1 MKRLLIIL
9 SLVGPAGLLLFLWL
23 RPEFDLF
30 IQIPLLHFYVV
41 TFFTFTSLVVALFT
55 AVALG
60 DNSEPRHRLLA
71 TAFAVMG
78 AIFLVHGVTTPEAI
92 IFSFNPG
99 ISWAAWL
106 TLFTGGVIFTIA
118 TFDTPQR
125 PLPGR
130 LFAPLHWALFIF
142 CVSFTLIV
150 TFAPHWL
157 VYINSLASPLHQQTI
172 FVITLLLWVWSSV
185 RFGFLWW
192 QTKKPIDGTMAL
204 TAAWLAIGSV
214 SLHSFNLWNLSWWL
228 YHIEL
233 VLGAT
238 TAVTILVLEYRQLRQ
253 FRLTHYY
260 AAIGLIFTAALA
272 LAASHFFSRSVERNI
287 INEITDQSQRIGNN
301 LAFTFVCLL
310 PPDTTSN
317 TLDEVVQAD
326 AFMQAEEWTN
336 SLVGLDIGVVTIF
349 DSEQTLLYQSPRNAV
364 QTQSPRYF
372 QAAAQG
378 ESSSYLFSSE
388 EPIFKGAEASRY
400 LQTVVPLTLNEQVIG
415 ILSTVQDVP
424 SLVEATIRARL
435 FGLLI
440 AGLSVG
446 LLYAIMMIVVYRAEQ
461 IIITRTDELAVA
473 YENLQAAEAL
483 RDDLTDMIVHDLR
496 TPLTAMNLSVDLLE
510 NALRQS
516 PNSELYMQILS
527 RAKSSG
533 ERMKSLIEQILDTA
547 RLETGRFHL
556 TPEPVQIKDLFQEK
570 VTLFAPQADAE
581 NIQLMTD
588 VPQTFPTV
596 PMDKELISRV
606 LDNLISNAL
615 KYTNPSGHIT
625 LKAVPNGQYAIIQ
638 VSDDGTGMDAEAAGK
653 VFEKFYQI
661 KDENGKPLRQGTGL
675 GLTFCKLAVEAHHG
689 RIWAESNIGEGSTF
703 SFALPL
709 SNGDLAD

>member
-9 SLVGPAGLLLFLWL
+9 SLIGPVGLLLFLWL

-60 DNSEPRHRLLA
+60 DNGEPRHRLLA

-99 ISWAAWL
+99 ITWAAWL
-106 TLFTGGVIFTIA
+106 TLFMGGIIFTIA

-130 LFAPLHWALFIF
+130 LFAPLHWTLFTF
-142 CVSFTLIV
+142 CVIFTLIV
-150 TFAPHWL
+150 TFAPQWL
-157 VYINSLASPLHQQTI
+157 TYFNSLASPFHQQTI
-172 FVITLLLWVWSSV
+172 FIITFLLWVWSSV
-185 RFGFLWW
+185 RFGFIWR
-192 QTKKPIDGTMAL
+192 QTKKRIDGTMAL
-204 TAAWLAIGSV
+204 TAAWLAIASV
-214 SLHSFNLWNLSWWL
+214 SMHGFDLWNLSWWL

-238 TAVTILVLEYRQLRQ
+238 TAVTILILEYRQVRQ

-260 AAIGLIFTAALA
+260 AAIGLILTAALA
-272 LAASHFFSRSVERNI
+272 LTASHFFSRSVERNI
-287 INEITDQSQRIGNN
+287 INEITDQSQRIGDN

-310 PPDTTSN
+310 PPDTANS
-317 TLDEVVQAD
+317 TLGAVVQED
-326 AFMQAEEWTN
+326 ALMQTNEWTT
-336 SLVGLDIGVVTIF
+336 SLVGLDLGVVAIF
-349 DSEQTLLYQSPRNAV
+349 DTDQTLIYQSPRNAV
-364 QTQSPRYF
+364 QTQSPAYF
-372 QAAAQG
+372 QAAARG
-378 ESSSYLFSSE
+378 ETSSYLFSSE

-400 LQTVVPLTLNEQVIG
+400 LQTVVPLTLNERVIG

-424 SLVEATIRARL
+424 TLVEATIRARL

-446 LLYAIMMIVVYRAEQ
+446 LLYAIMMVVVYRAEQ
-461 IIITRTDELAVA
+461 MIVTRTDELAVA

-510 NALRQS
+510 NALSQS
-516 PNSELYMQILS
+516 PNSALYMQILS

-533 ERMKSLIEQILDTA
+533 ERMTVLIEQILDTA
-547 RLETGRFHL
+547 RL
-556 TPEPVQIKDLFQEK
+556 
-570 VTLFAPQADAE
+570 
-581 NIQLMTD
+581 
-588 VPQTFPTV
+588 
-596 PMDKELISRV
+596 
-606 LDNLISNAL
+606 
-615 KYTNPSGHIT
+615 
-625 LKAVPNGQYAIIQ
+625 
-638 VSDDGTGMDAEAAGK
+638 
-653 VFEKFYQI
+653 
-661 KDENGKPLRQGTGL
+661 
-675 GLTFCKLAVEAHHG
+675 
-689 RIWAESNIGEGSTF
+689 
-703 SFALPL
+703 
-709 SNGDLAD
+709 